1 MFCGRP
7 LCSRQVSLQ
16 CHQSSSSSPFLWL
29 PSKSFSHR
37 RGETKNGEN
46 LMIIVLIIVIIVFRQ
61 LTWQT
66 LGATGNS
73 PHPNNKT
80 RELTDGRPS
89 CLAENSSWQ
98 HLTCVSQVLLPLL
111 SYWLENILA
120 KESGKNGKKS
130 SGTGRDDIFR
140 NWNMSTLGDNVKSIS
155 KSICG
160 EPGWDRGGAEWQA
173 TFPCFC
179 PTQDGKPGVI
189 PDEINLMSDKAEC
202 KQTFK

>member
-1 MFCGRP
+1 
-7 LCSRQVSLQ
+7 
-16 CHQSSSSSPFLWL
+16 
-29 PSKSFSHR
+29 
-37 RGETKNGEN
+37 
-46 LMIIVLIIVIIVFRQ
+46 MIIVLIIVIIVVRQ

-111 SYWLENILA
+111 MGKYTRQRIREKWKMENR
-120 KESGKNGKKS
+120 KKS

-140 NWNMSTLGDNVKSIS
+140 N
-155 KSICG
+155 
-160 EPGWDRGGAEWQA
+160 
-173 TFPCFC
+173 
-179 PTQDGKPGVI
+179 
-189 PDEINLMSDKAEC
+189 
-202 KQTFK
+202 

>member
-46 LMIIVLIIVIIVFRQ
+46 LMIIVLIIVIIVVRQ

-111 SYWLENILA
+111 SYWWENILA
-120 KESGKNGKKS
+120 KESGKNGKWKIEKNHPGLA
-130 SGTGRDDIFR
+130 GTTFFAIETCRLWAITSKVFQSQFVGNRDE
-140 NWNMSTLGDNVKSIS
+140 TV
-155 KSICG
+155 G
-160 EPGWDRGGAEWQA
+160 EPSDRQHSLAFVLRKTENPAW
-173 TFPCFC
+173 FR
-179 PTQDGKPGVI
+179 
-189 PDEINLMSDKAEC
+189 MR
-202 KQTFK
+202 